1 MTTMEVISQL
11 NSLIDD
17 RKSFIDDNGQGDDIY
32 LNDIS
37 ALTAAIEAISTSS
50 EGKLY
55 TALDVIRIVQA
66 AVSDAV
72 CGMSREESTVT
83 AYEIERDIVSRLVG
97 GDSSERESRG
107 LATGRRRNVELQITT
122 ASNNSTGLKSCREEQ
137 NHDDQTGD

>member
-1 MTTMEVISQL
+1 MTTTEIISQL

-32 LNDIS
+32 LNDIA

-55 TALDVIRIVQA
+55 TALDVIRLVQA

-72 CGMSREESTVT
+72 CGLDDGETLV
-83 AYEIERDIVSRLVG
+83 AYEIERGIIGKLVKEDG
-97 GDSSERESRG
+97 CE
-107 LATGRRRNVELQITT
+107 TNV
-122 ASNNSTGLKSCREEQ
+122 
-137 NHDDQTGD
+137 

>member
-1 MTTMEVISQL
+1 MTKLEIVKQL
-11 NSLIDD
+11 EGL
-17 RKSFIDDNGQGDDIY
+17 REY
-32 LNDIS
+32 LRTEGYATQENDIT
-37 ALTAAIEAISTSS
+37 ALTAVIDAAHG
-50 EGKLY
+50 GKLY
-55 TALDVIRIVQA
+55 TAFDVIRIVQA

-122 ASNNSTGLKSCREEQ
+122 ASNNSF
-137 NHDDQTGD
+137 DVPQTAPD